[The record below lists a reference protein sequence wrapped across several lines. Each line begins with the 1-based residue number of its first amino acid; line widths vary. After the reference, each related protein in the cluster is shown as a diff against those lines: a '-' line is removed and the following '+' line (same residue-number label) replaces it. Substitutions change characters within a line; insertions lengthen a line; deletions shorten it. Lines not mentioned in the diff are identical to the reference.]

1 MSAQQFEH
9 PDVDEMIALNE
20 KRAGKGARTF
30 ARQSWGY
37 TFKQRLSS

>member
-1 MSAQQFEH
+1 M
-9 PDVDEMIALNE
+9 DEMTALNE
-20 KRAGKGARTF
+20 KGAGKGARTF